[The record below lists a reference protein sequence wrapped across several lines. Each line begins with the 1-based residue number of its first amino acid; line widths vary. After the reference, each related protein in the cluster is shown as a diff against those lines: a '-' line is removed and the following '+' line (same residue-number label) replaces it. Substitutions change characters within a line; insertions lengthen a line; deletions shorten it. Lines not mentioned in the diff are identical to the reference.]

1 MSSTVTTHTAI
12 SGPAF
17 GHAWRDKRGELNATV
32 NLGSMCSLYFGS
44 AEDAR
49 AVAAACTEAAEAI
62 GRLAAESSTEEG
74 TGDG

>member
-17 GHAWRDKRGELNATV
+17 GHAWRDKRGELNAV
-32 NLGSMCSLYFGS
+32 VYLSPACSLYFGS

-49 AVAAACTEAAEAI
+49 ATAAACTEAAEAI
-62 GRLAAESSTEEG
+62 DQLAAESSTEGG